1 MKFMT
6 CKEAREN
13 LSNYLDHA
21 VTWEQEMALRRHLS
35 GCAGCS
41 EHAEQLQGVREL
53 VAAHGR
59 VHPPADLA
67 LRIRLQVSHRSQL
80 TFWNRLAVR
89 LDNILRPVAIPA
101 TAGLL
106 ATVITFGVMMHTFFT
121 RPLISEDVPVSLT
134 TPPRLRTSPSVTFNS
149 LTFNTGEEGI
159 VIETNVDAQGRV
171 VDYRVIVGPRD
182 PGQLSELRNILVFTQ
197 FEPATLFG
205 KPTYGRTVINFRRL
219 SVKG

>member
-1 MKFMT
+1 MT
-6 CKEAREN
+6 CKDVREN
-13 LSNYLDHA
+13 LSSYLDRA
-21 VTWEQEMALRRHLS
+21 MAWEQEVALRRHL
-35 GCAGCS
+35 AGCVECS
-41 EHAEQLQGVREL
+41 EAAGQLQGVREL
-53 VAAHGR
+53 VARHGR
-59 VHPPADLA
+59 VEPPADLA

-80 TFWNRLAVR
+80 TFWNRLGVR

-106 ATVITFGVMMHTFFT
+106 ATLLTFGVMMHTFFA

-134 TPPRLRTSPSVTFNS
+134 TPPRLRTSPS

-182 PGQLSELRNILVFTQ
+182 PRQLSELRSILVFTQ

>member
-1 MKFMT
+1 VKAMT

-13 LSNYLDHA
+13 LSNYLDQA
-21 VTWEQEMALRRHLS
+21 VTWEQETALRRHLAA
-35 GCAGCS
+35 CAGCS
-41 EHAEQLQGVREL
+41 EVAEQLQGVREL

-59 VHPPADLA
+59 VNPPLDLA

-134 TPPRLRTSPSVTFNS
+134 TPPRLRTSPS
-149 LTFNTGEEGI
+149 LTFNTGDEGI
-159 VIETNVDAQGRV
+159 VIETNVDNQGRV

-205 KPTYGRTVINFRRL
+205 KPTYGRTVINFRRV
-219 SVKG
+219 SVRG